1 MRIGIFSGEVLE
13 NSTDIDGIVAG
24 ARTANDQGFA
34 TFWMPQIFGFD
45 ALTVLAVVGREVPT
59 IELGT
64 AVVPTYP
71 RHPMMLA
78 GQALTVHSASAGRL
92 ALGIGLSHQ
101 IVIESMFGYSFAK
114 PVRHMKEYLSILRP
128 LLHGESVSFQ
138 GESLSAKG
146 SLRVPGAEPGPP
158 ILIAAL
164 GSQMLQL
171 TARLAEGTIT
181 WMTGPAT
188 LGEHIVPTITSA
200 AKEAGTG
207 EPRVVCGLPICVTDD
222 ADGARSRAAKKFSIY
237 GQLPSYRAMLDREGV
252 DGPADVVLVGD
263 EKEVLT
269 GVERLRDAGATDF
282 CAAEFGITDDER
294 TRTREL
300 LRSLV

>member
-1 MRIGIFSGEVLE
+1 MRIGIFSGQSLDGSSGV
-13 NSTDIDGIVAG
+13 DGIIDA

-34 TFWMPQIFGFD
+34 TYWMPQIFGFD

-78 GQALTVHSASAGRL
+78 GQALSVQSVSDGRL

-138 GESLSAKG
+138 GESLSANG
-146 SLRVPGAEPGPP
+146 GLGVPGGSPAPP
-158 ILIAAL
+158 ILVAAL
-164 GSQMLQL
+164 GTQMLQL
-171 TARLAEGTIT
+171 TARLADGTIT
-181 WMTGPAT
+181 WMTGPST
-188 LGEHIVPTITSA
+188 LTEHIVPTITSA

-207 EPRVVCGLPICVTDD
+207 EPRVVCGLPVCVTDD
-222 ADGARSRAAKKFSIY
+222 LDGARSRAAKMFSIY

-252 DGPADVVLVGD
+252 DGPADVALVGD
-263 EKEVLT
+263 EKEVLA
-269 GVERLRDAGATDF
+269 GVERIRDAGATDF

-294 TRTREL
+294 ARTREVL
-300 LRSLV
+300 QSLV

>member
-1 MRIGIFSGEVLE
+1 MRIGIFSGQSLDGSSGV
-13 NSTDIDGIVAG
+13 DGIIEA
-24 ARTANDQGFA
+24 ARAANDQGFA
-34 TFWMPQIFGFD
+34 TYWMPQIFGFD

-78 GQALTVHSASAGRL
+78 GQALSVQSVSAGRL

-138 GESLSAKG
+138 GESLSANG
-146 SLRVPGAEPGPP
+146 GLGVPGGSPAPP
-158 ILIAAL
+158 ILVAAL
-164 GSQMLQL
+164 GTQMLQL
-171 TARLAEGTIT
+171 TARLADGTIT
-181 WMTGPAT
+181 WMTGPST
-188 LGEHIVPTITSA
+188 LSEHIVPTITSA

-207 EPRVVCGLPICVTDD
+207 EPRVVCGLPVCVTDD
-222 ADGARSRAAKKFSIY
+222 LDGARSRAAKMFSIY

-252 DGPADVVLVGD
+252 DGPADVALVGD
-263 EKEVLT
+263 EKEVLA
-269 GVERLRDAGATDF
+269 GVERIRDAGATDF

-294 TRTREL
+294 ARTREVL
-300 LRSLV
+300 QSLV